1 MRPKFQRFAMFNCQG
16 LKDEVKQTHIADNFY
31 KLHLAAIMVQE
42 TCIKETSLHEFTS
55 SNRKKVCLYNW
66 GSGAK
71 LIQGVRIITTE
82 NINVTFNPVLECICI
97 ITTNTEHK
105 VPPYKRLCTNII
117 EHSEKSRWNKHQSL
131 NINLVTKQHGFH
143 HPHRP
148 FHVKI
153 HIEIK

>member
-16 LKDEVKQTHIADNFY
+16 LKDEVKETHIADNFY

-42 TCIKETSLHEFTS
+42 TCIKETGLHEFTS
-55 SNRKKVCLYNW
+55 SNGKKVCLYNW

-71 LIQGVRIITTE
+71 SIQGVRIITTE

-117 EHSEKSRWNKHQSL
+117 EHSEKSRWNTHFLWTTIVTNKLHQ
-131 NINLVTKQHGFH
+131 TK
-143 HPHRP
+143 RCTYNWRRL
-148 FHVKI
+148 
-153 HIEIK
+153 